1 VALYTTLID
10 ASTLAG
16 LNAAVIVDCRFNL
29 MDTARGEAA
38 YVAGH
43 IPGAVYAHL
52 DRDLSNP
59 PTTDHGRHP
68 LPPPARLC
76 EVFGRLGI
84 GHGVQVVAY
93 DDASGMMAARLWWM
107 LRYMGHDAVAVLDG
121 GLAAWTAAGLPLET
135 GVRVP
140 APAHFTGT
148 ARHARLVQLDE
159 VAASVAGE
167 GGLALTDARDPA
179 RYRGEVEPI
188 DKRAGHI
195 PGARNHG
202 WQGNLAAD
210 GRFLEPAALREAFTG
225 SLGTLPGSTTVHYCG
240 SGVTACHNV
249 LAQVHAGLPE
259 PRLYCGSWSEWSR
272 DPQRPAATGAYTPIA

>member
-1 VALYTTLID
+1 MTPYTTLID
-10 ASTLAG
+10 ANTLAALHG
-16 LNAAVIVDCRFNL
+16 AVIVDCRFNL

-59 PTTDHGRHP
+59 PATDHGRHP

-76 EVFGRLGI
+76 EVFGKLGI
-84 GHGVQVVAY
+84 GNGVQVVAY

-107 LRYMGHDAVAVLDG
+107 LRYMGHDTVAVLDG
-121 GLAAWTAAGLPLET
+121 GLAAWTTAGRPLET
-135 GVRVP
+135 GTVTPVP
-140 APAHFTGT
+140 APFTGT
-148 ARHARLVQLDE
+148 PRRERLVVLADIE
-159 VAASVAGE
+159 AAASP
-167 GGLALTDARDPA
+167 LALTDARDPA

-195 PGARNHG
+195 PGARNHV
-202 WQGNLAAD
+202 WQKNLD
-210 GRFLEPAALREAFTG
+210 QTGRFLDPPALREAFLS

-272 DPQRPAATGAYTPIA
+272 DPQRPAATGDYTPTPTP

>member
-1 VALYTTLID
+1 MARYTTLID
-10 ASTLAG
+10 ASALVA
-16 LNAAVIVDCRFNL
+16 LNGAVIVDCRFNL
-29 MDTARGEAA
+29 LDTARGEAA
-38 YVAGH
+38 YTAGH

-68 LPPPARLC
+68 LPPPARLN
-76 EVFGRLGI
+76 EVFGALGI
-84 GHGVQVVAY
+84 ANGVQVVAY

-121 GLAAWTAAGLPLET
+121 GLPAWTAAGLPLE
-135 GVRVP
+135 
-140 APAHFTGT
+140 AGT
-148 ARHARLVQLDE
+148 VTPQAACFAGSPRRERLVVLAEIEAAACPLQLM
-159 VAASVAGE
+159 
-167 GGLALTDARDPA
+167 DARDPA

-188 DKRAGHI
+188 DKRAGHL
-195 PGARNHG
+195 PGARNHA
-202 WQGNLAAD
+202 WQRNLEQR
-210 GRFLEPAALREAFTG
+210 GRFLEPAALREAFLG
-225 SLGTLPGSTTVHYCG
+225 SLGTLPGSSTVHYCG

-272 DPQRPAATGAYTPIA
+272 DPQRPAATGDDTPMPKP